1 MTPSPDTSPNYD
13 VFKKELN
20 IDIES
25 ISIGT
30 KYEDSNI
37 FNDIAVAT
45 HYRNVYEQSKYE
57 CRHLFDPDFTWSKE
71 EEAKVVRK
79 NDWNVTFLTF
89 IMFTALDFDRYNISQ
104 ALSDNM
110 LDNLHM
116 STNDYNT
123 ANTIN
128 LVCFL
133 VSELPS
139 QLISKKIGG
148 DVWIPIQICLW
159 SIVSMCQAAVT
170 TKNGFYTT
178 RALLGLLQGGFIC
191 DICLWMSYFFTSKE
205 LPFRLSLFYT
215 ANPLAAV
222 WSSLLSFAL
231 LKIKTGGIMD
241 QSWRWLFLIEGILTL
256 FVGIYSFFGMP
267 PSPAQTKSWYCKDG
281 WYTESEE
288 KIVVNRVLRDD
299 PSKGDM
305 HNREPVRPKEL
316 LEVLLDFDLLPIY
329 IIRLL
334 SDIGAQPVSTYMA
347 LTLRK
352 LGFNTYQTN
361 ALNIPYN
368 VLQAITMCL
377 LGYFSEVI
385 NERSL
390 LSLITPIWVLA
401 GLLPLRFW
409 PGAQI
414 NVWGTYALLT
424 ILLGH
429 PPLWALSI
437 SWCSANSNSVRTRA
451 VSAALVNIFSQVAN
465 ITSANLYRSSDSP
478 LYHKGNNSL
487 IGIACGA
494 LVSCLLTKLYYIQR
508 NKAREKKWASFS
520 EQEKL
525 EYCTKTSDEGNKRLD
540 FRFVH

>member
-1 MTPSPDTSPNYD
+1 MASNTLDGVLKNEY
-13 VFKKELN
+13 
-20 IDIES
+20 DIEIES
-25 ISIGT
+25 FNT
-30 KYEDSNI
+30 DKEDKSLENI
-37 FNDIAVAT
+37 FSDPKIAA
-45 HYRNVYEQSKYE
+45 HYAEVYEKSQYE
-57 CRHLFDPDFTWSKE
+57 CKHLFDPEFSWSKE
-71 EEAKVVRK
+71 EERRTVRK
-79 NDWNVTFLTF
+79 NDWNVTLLTF
-89 IMFTALDFDRYNISQ
+89 IMFTALDFDRYNVSQ

-110 LDNLHM
+110 LDNLNM
-116 STNDYNT
+116 STDDYNT

-133 VSELPS
+133 ISELPS

-148 DVWIPIQICLW
+148 DIWIPTQICLW
-159 SIVSMCQAAVT
+159 SIVSIFQSVVT
-170 TKNGFYTT
+170 SKGGFYTT

-205 LPFRLSLFYT
+205 LPLRLSLFYT

-231 LKIKTGGIMD
+231 LKIKTSGKMT
-241 QSWRWLFLIEGILTL
+241 QSWRWLFIIEGIITL
-256 FVGIYSFFGMP
+256 IVGIVAFFRMP
-267 PSPAQTKSWYCKDG
+267 PSPAQTKSRYCKNG
-281 WYTESEE
+281 WYTDSEE

-316 LEVLLDFDLLPIY
+316 LKVLLDFDLLPIY

-334 SDIGAQPVSTYMA
+334 TDIGTQPVSTYMT

-361 ALNIPYN
+361 ALAIPYN
-368 VLQAITMCL
+368 VLQAITMSL
-377 LGYFSEVI
+377 LGYFSEKI

-390 LSLITPIWVLA
+390 LSLITPIWVLV
-401 GLLPLRFW
+401 GLFPLTFW
-409 PGAQI
+409 PGSQI
-414 NVWGTYALLT
+414 DVWGTYALLT

-429 PPLWALSI
+429 PPLWAITI

-465 ITSANLYRSSDSP
+465 ITSANIYRDYDKP
-478 LYHKGNNSL
+478 LYHDGNITL
-487 IGIACGA
+487 IGIAFGGLA
-494 LVSCLLTKLYYIQR
+494 SCVLAKLYYVVR
-508 NKAREKKWASFS
+508 NKQKDKKWQRLS
-520 EQEKL
+520 EEEKVKYVT
-525 EYCTKTSDEGNKRLD
+525 ETSDEGNKRLD
-540 FRFVH
+540 FRFSH